1 MLFNPSNFLAWIKNL
16 VTGGG
21 VHKDGTTPYHDSGY
35 LRERPV
41 PVEELYVAVGL
52 TDLVDN
58 SGGAA
63 NGTVDLITLPTTL
76 TDNGGGAAANAIV
89 EVMTA
94 GATITDNSGGVDPAN
109 NIVAVVTPAV
119 AITDNSGGVDPANN
133 IIAVVTNATLAS
145 WNGANHPS
153 AAEATEII
161 TAITAIKAAVAQI
174 AAKVNTDGTAITA
187 LKAAVAQLIA
197 KVNVDSAAVTA
208 IAANFKEVTNFQAAN
223 RAALSSIKK
232 AEAEFAAK
240 IAALNAAMSGTA
252 AMTLV
257 EVNALAYKIPATIN
271 DIGHVHF
278 IVPRDYDEATDT
290 LKIRVLADMVSVAV
304 DTDVQLDAQVYVK
317 HPGSALSADKNPT
330 KPTTILSATAQWLEF
345 CLSRYGLKWGDVVD
359 FKLIT
364 DGHNDTA
371 GEEVCIRAIVP
382 VYRSTLVSYNERDS
396 SGNDLR

>member
-52 TDLVDN
+52 TNLTDN

-63 NGTVDLITLPTTL
+63 SGTIAVVTLPDAL
-76 TDNGGGAAANAIV
+76 TDNGGGAAHDD
-89 EVMTA
+89 T
-94 GATITDNSGGVDPAN
+94 
-109 NIVAVVTPAV
+109 VAVMTPAV

-133 IIAVVTNATLAS
+133 TIAVVTNPNCAAWDGATVF
-145 WNGANHPS
+145 PT
-153 AAEATEII
+153 AAQAT
-161 TAITAIKAAVAQI
+161 AFDAALTAIKAAVAQI
-174 AAKVNTDGTAITA
+174 AAK
-187 LKAAVAQLIA
+187 L
-197 KVNVDSAAVTA
+197 NVTTTAVTA
-208 IAANFKEVTNFQAAN
+208 IKDNFKEVTNFQTAN
-223 RAALSSIKK
+223 RAAFASIKN
-232 AEAEFAAK
+232 AEADFAAK
-240 IAALNAAMSGTA
+240 IAALNTAMSGTA
-252 AMTLV
+252 AMSLV

>member
-1 MLFNPSNFLAWIKNL
+1 MLFNPSNFLVWIKNL

-21 VHKDGTTPYHDSGY
+21 VHTDLSPYNDSGY

-52 TDLVDN
+52 TDLTDN

-63 NGTVDLITLPTTL
+63 NGTVDVVTLPTTL
-76 TDNGGGAAANAIV
+76 TDNGGGAAANAVVDAMI
-89 EVMTA
+89 A
-94 GATITDNSGGVDPAN
+94 GAAITDNSGGVDPAN
-109 NIVAVVTPAV
+109 NTIAVVTPGV
-119 AITDNSGGVDPANN
+119 AMTDNSGGVDPANN

-145 WNGANHPS
+145 WDGVSHPS
-153 AAEATEII
+153 AAEATEIK
-161 TAITAIKAAVAQI
+161 TAITALKAAVAQI

-187 LKAAVAQLIA
+187 LKAAVAQIAA

-208 IAANFKEVTNFQAAN
+208 IASNFKEVTASQAAN
-223 RAALSSIKK
+223 RAAFVSIKK

-240 IAALNAAMSGTA
+240 IAALNAAMSGVS
-252 AMTLV
+252 AMSLV
-257 EVNALAYKIPATIN
+257 EVNALAYKVTATVN

-290 LKIRVLADMVSVAV
+290 LKIRILADMVTVAV
-304 DTDVQLDAQVYVK
+304 DNDVQLDAQVYVK
-317 HPGSALSADKNPT
+317 HPGSALSVDKNPT

-345 CLSRYGLKWGDVVD
+345 NLSRYGLKWGDVVD

-382 VYRSTLVSYNERDS
+382 VYRSTLVSYNEKDS
-396 SGNDLR
+396 SGNMLR